1 MNTAPHVA
9 PVPTRPP
16 RIPRLPDTMRQDTP
30 GYEDDA
36 RTLDLLRGAMRVGEL
51 ASEPAHYQAGYVDG
65 HRAGRWHAGFVGFLI
80 GMAFVAGSV
89 QLGYWVGGMP

>member
-1 MNTAPHVA
+1 MNTAPHIA
-9 PVPTRPP
+9 PVATRPP

-36 RTLDLLRGAMRVGEL
+36 RTLELLRGAMRVGEL

-65 HRAGRWHAGFVGFLI
+65 HRTGRWQSGLAGFI
-80 GMAFVAGSV
+80 AGMLFVVAFI
-89 QLGYWVGGMP
+89 QLGLWLGPLP